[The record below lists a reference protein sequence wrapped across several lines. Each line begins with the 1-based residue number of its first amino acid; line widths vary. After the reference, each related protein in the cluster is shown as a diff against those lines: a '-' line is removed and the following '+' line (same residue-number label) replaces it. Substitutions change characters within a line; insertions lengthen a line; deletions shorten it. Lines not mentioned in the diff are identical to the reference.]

1 MHRPILL
8 ALALLLAAGTAAT
21 DDIAPDAAGDD
32 AARDDV
38 ARAREALELG
48 EVLPLASILAMVQD
62 QVDARIIEVEFE
74 EEDGAYVYEFE
85 LITPDGRLLEARADP
100 VTGRIL
106 EIGED
111 VDDD

>member
-1 MHRPILL
+1 MHRPLLL
-8 ALALLLAAGTAAT
+8 ALALLLAAGAAAT
-21 DDIAPDAAGDD
+21 DDIAPV
-32 AARDDV
+32 RDDV
-38 ARAREALELG
+38 ARARAALEDG
-48 EVLPLASILAMVQD
+48 EVLPLATILQMVQD

-74 EEDGAYVYEFE
+74 EEEGRYIYEFE
-85 LITPDGRLLEARADP
+85 LITPDGRLLEAKADP